1 MADKKLEKA
10 LYGPSVTEVALGAV
24 LGLICGVL
32 VACLYL
38 VFKPVQQVKVLP
50 KEPSRSVVY
59 YIPGSESTA
68 KSRTW
73 QAKQKQLIAGTN
85 VTVVEDELNAWAASL
100 AVPPAPKAATPPPK
114 GKDKAKPGEKP
125 KEEAPKD
132 DAAKPPPEGFVI
144 PGTLNF
150 KIVDNEVQVGLK
162 CTLNWYGMT
171 YDTTVLAMG
180 TFVQS
185 GDSFV
190 FKPGKLYL
198 GSCPLHLLPAIPGLL
213 VSSITS
219 KVKVPDDLRIALT
232 KLKSVTVEK
241 GAMTLAVQ

>member
-32 VACLYL
+32 VACVYL

-59 YIPGSESTA
+59 YIPGSESSA

-85 VTVVEDELNAWAASL
+85 VTVVEDELNAWASTL
-100 AVPPAPKAATPPPK
+100 AAPPAPKPPAAK
-114 GKDKAKPGEKP
+114 GKPA
-125 KEEAPKD
+125 EEAPK

-150 KIVDNEVQVGLK
+150 KIVDNDVQVGLK

-171 YDTTVLAMG
+171 YDTTVVAMG
-180 TFVQS
+180 TFEQS
-185 GDSFV
+185 GDSIV

-198 GSCPLHLLPAIPGLL
+198 GSCPLHLLPAIPNLL
-213 VSSITS
+213 VSALTA

>member
-24 LGLICGVL
+24 LGLLCGVL
-32 VACLYL
+32 AACLYL

-59 YIPGSESTA
+59 YIPGSDSNA
-68 KSRTW
+68 KGRTW
-73 QAKQKQLIAGTN
+73 QAKEKQLIAGTN
-85 VTVVEDELNAWAASL
+85 VTVVEDELNAWASSL
-100 AVPPAPKAATPPPK
+100 AAPPAPKAAAPAPK
-114 GKDKAKPGEKP
+114 GKDKAKPAEKP

-132 DAAKPPPEGFVI
+132 AAAKPPPEGFVI

-150 KIVDNEVQVGLK
+150 KIVDDQVQVGLK

-171 YDTTVLAMG
+171 YDTTVVALG
-180 TFVQS
+180 TFRPS
-185 GDSFV
+185 GDSIV

-198 GSCPLHLLPAIPGLL
+198 GSCPLHLLPALPNLL
-213 VSSITS
+213 VSGITS
-219 KVKVPDDLRIALT
+219 KVKISDELRVALS
-232 KLKSVTVEK
+232 KLKSVTIEK

>member
-32 VACLYL
+32 GACLYL

-59 YIPGSESTA
+59 YIPGSESSA
-68 KSRTW
+68 KSRGW
-73 QAKQKQLIAGTN
+73 QGKEKQLVAGTN
-85 VTVVEDELNAWAASL
+85 VTVVEDELNAWASSL
-100 AVPPAPKAATPPPK
+100 AAPAAPKAAAPAPKA
-114 GKDKAKPGEKP
+114 KAKPGEKP

-132 DAAKPPPEGFVI
+132 DAVKPAPEGFVI
-144 PGTLNF
+144 PGVMNF
-150 KIVDNEVQVGLK
+150 RIVDDNVQVGLK

-171 YDTTVLAMG
+171 YDTTVVATG
-180 TFVQS
+180 TFGLS
-185 GDSFV
+185 GDTIV
-190 FKPGKLYL
+190 FKPTKLYL

-213 VSSITS
+213 VSGITS
-219 KVKVPDDLRIALT
+219 KVKIPDDLRVALT